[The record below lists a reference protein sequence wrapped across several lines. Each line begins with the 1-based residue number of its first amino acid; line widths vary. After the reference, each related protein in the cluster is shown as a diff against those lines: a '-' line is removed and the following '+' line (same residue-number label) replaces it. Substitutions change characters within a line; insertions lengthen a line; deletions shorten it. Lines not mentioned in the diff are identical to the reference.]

1 MALSVERPK
10 ETARPFRQVAAL
22 LRGWPWRLL
31 IILASTIL
39 LLSLALGGY
48 AASTRTATLLVD
60 GAPYTL
66 RTHHHLVGA
75 VLSQAGVTL
84 GPGDEV
90 MPPLDA
96 PWQPSQAIVV
106 QHAVPVT
113 VEADGRTVQFQG
125 RPRSVLEVLVRAG
138 IVLQPN
144 DEVYVNGLPM
154 PESAYADESALRTL
168 LALQGSS
175 HYLAAPLPSLRPL
188 EVNIVR
194 AVPLYIHDDGTDIE
208 IRTTA
213 TTLGKAL
220 EEAGLYVYR
229 ADRVFPP
236 LDTPLIPELHLYIAR
251 ALPVRLTVDGRS
263 YETRTW
269 SKTVR
274 ELLQEEGL
282 TLGPRDR
289 VSPPLETPLQAD
301 ENVRIV
307 RVTSLD
313 LTVETPISYEHYE
326 KADPALELDTFRL
339 QPGIEGIRAEI
350 TRVTYEDGQEVFRQF
365 LGEKVTR
372 EPVDQVFYYGTK
384 IVLRTLDTPYGEVE
398 YWRKLRVWGT
408 HYYPATCGKSP
419 GHPEYGITYT
429 GKRATRGI
437 IAVDPRVIP
446 LHTRMYVPG
455 YGLGAA
461 EDTGGKIKGLH
472 IDVCF
477 DDADMGKGLWDTHY
491 VDVYLLT
498 PLPPA
503 HRIPWILPGRLPG
516 PGE

>member
-1 MALSVERPK
+1 MALSAERPR
-10 ETARPFRQVAAL
+10 TADSPLHQVLAL

-31 IILASTIL
+31 IILASSVL
-39 LLSLALGGY
+39 LLTLALGGY
-48 AASTRTATLLVD
+48 EASTRTATIVVD
-60 GAPYTL
+60 GAPFTL
-66 RTHHHLVGA
+66 RTHHRVVGA
-75 VLSQAGVTL
+75 VLTQAGLTL

-90 MPPLDA
+90 TPPLAA
-96 PWQPSQAIVV
+96 PWHPGESIVI

-113 VEADGRTVQFQG
+113 VQADGRAVSFHG

-144 DEVYVNGLPM
+144 DKVFVNTM
-154 PESAYADESALRTL
+154 PVPEAAYADESALRTL
-168 LALQGSS
+168 LALQGAP
-175 HYLAAPLPSLRPL
+175 HHLAAPLPAIRPL
-188 EVNIVR
+188 QVDVVR
-194 AVPLYIHDDGTDIE
+194 AVPLYVHDEVATVE

-213 TTLGKAL
+213 ATLGTAL
-220 EEAGLYVYR
+220 EEAGFRIYR

-236 LDTPLIPELHLYIAR
+236 LDTPLTPELHLYISR
-251 ALPVRLTVDGRS
+251 ALPVQVTADGRT

-269 SKTVR
+269 SKTVQ
-274 ELLQEEGL
+274 ELLQEEAL
-282 TLGPRDR
+282 TLGPLDR
-289 VSPPLETPLQAD
+289 VTPPLETPLQAD
-301 ENVRIV
+301 MAVRIA
-307 RVTSLD
+307 RVTTWD
-313 LTVETPISYEHYE
+313 LVADTPIPYEHFE
-326 KADPALELDTFRL
+326 QADPELELDYFRL
-339 QPGIEGIRAEI
+339 QPGLEGIRAEV
-350 TRVTYEDGQEVFRQF
+350 TRITYEDGQEAVRQF
-365 LGEKVTR
+365 LGEQILR

-384 IVLRTLDTPYGEVE
+384 IVLRTLDTPYGPVE

-408 HYYPATCGKSP
+408 HYYPATCGKTP
-419 GHPEYGITYT
+419 AHPEYGITYT

-477 DDADMGKGLWDTHY
+477 DDADIGKGLWETHY

-498 PLPPA
+498 PVPPLS
-503 HRIPWILPGRLPG
+503 RIPWILPQRLPG